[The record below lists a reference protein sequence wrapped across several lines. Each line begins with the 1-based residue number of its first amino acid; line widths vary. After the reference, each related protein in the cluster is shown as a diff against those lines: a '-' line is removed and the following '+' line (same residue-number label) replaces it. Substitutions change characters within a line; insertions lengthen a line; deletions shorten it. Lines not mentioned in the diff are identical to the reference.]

1 MKVFCTIL
9 MLVGILSV
17 PASGDN
23 WTFEGFL
30 GTAWNLPTSL
40 KIVQEG
46 NPNIKLT
53 AHYKEHSFEGFP
65 YYTLRVGRWS
75 EDRAWELELVHHKIY
90 LDDPPAGVQ
99 RFSISDGFNIVTVNR
114 AWSMRRFIWRFGVG
128 LVVTH
133 PESTVRNKP
142 FDESK
147 GILGQG
153 FYISGGAIQGAVGKR
168 IFLWKGLF
176 ASIEGKLTVSFVR
189 VPIVE
194 GHADVPNVA
203 GHILLG
209 LGYQI

>member
-1 MKVFCTIL
+1 MKICCIIL
-9 MLVGILSV
+9 LLAGFLII
-17 PASGDN
+17 PASGAD
-23 WTFEGFL
+23 WTLEGFL

-40 KIVQEG
+40 TIVQEG
-46 NPNIKLT
+46 SPNIKFT
-53 AHYKEHSFEGFP
+53 AHYKEHAFEGFP

-75 EDRAWELELVHHKIY
+75 DDRAWELELVHHKIY

-99 RFSISDGFNIVTVNR
+99 RFSISDGFNIITVNR
-114 AWSMRRFIWRFGVG
+114 AWSMRKFIWRFGIG

-147 GILGQG
+147 GIFGEG
-153 FYISGGAIQGAVGKR
+153 FYISGGTIQGAIGKQ
-168 IFLWKGLF
+168 IILWKGLF
-176 ASIEGKLTVSFVR
+176 ASIEAKLTVSFVR
-189 VPIVE
+189 VPIVD

-209 LGYQI
+209 FGYRI

>member
-1 MKVFCTIL
+1 MKTCCTIL
-9 MLVGILSV
+9 ILAGFLSV
-17 PASGDN
+17 PASGVN

-40 KIVQEG
+40 TIVQEG
-46 NPNIKLT
+46 YSNIKLT
-53 AHYKEHSFEGFP
+53 AHYREHAFEGFP

-75 EDRAWELELVHHKIY
+75 NDRAWELELVHHKIY
-90 LDDPPAGVQ
+90 LDDPPSGVQ
-99 RFSISDGFNIVTVNR
+99 RFSISNGFNIVTVNR
-114 AWSMRRFIWRFGVG
+114 AWDVRKFVWRFGAG

-133 PESTVRNKP
+133 PESTVRDKP

-153 FYISGGAIQGAVGKR
+153 FYISGGAIQGALGKQ

-176 ASIEGKLTVSFVR
+176 ASVEGKLTVSFVR
-189 VPIVE
+189 VPIVD

-203 GHILLG
+203 GHFLVG
-209 LGYQI
+209 LGYRI

>member
-9 MLVGILSV
+9 MLTGFLSV

-99 RFSISDGFNIVTVNR
+99 RFSISDGFNIVTLNR
-114 AWSMRRFIWRFGVG
+114 AGSMRRFIWRFGVG

-153 FYISGGAIQGAVGKR
+153 FYISGAAIQGAVGKR